1 MDLGAERRHRASLSA
16 GLFFLIVE
24 KSEML
29 PEGKVWVSI
38 RPDVEPGGR

>member
-1 MDLGAERRHRASLSA
+1 MDRGEEGAT
-16 GLFFLIVE
+16 GLHFLVE

>member
-1 MDLGAERRHRASLSA
+1 MDRGEEGRHRASPSA

-29 PEGKVWVSI
+29 PEGEVWVSI
-38 RPDVEPGGR
+38 HPDVEPGGR